1 MKTKKEIEKKLEV
14 LEFGR
19 VFVDEKDS
27 YTLEKSIELLRWVL
41 D

>member
-1 MKTKKEIEKKLEV
+1 MKTENQIRKKLEV

-19 VFVDEKDS
+19 VFVDEKES

-41 D
+41 E